1 MERARGLG
9 VMTSPLHGE
18 DHAFESHRAHLLRC
32 ARVAQLGERQ
42 TEDLD
47 VPGSSPGPGIMVSET
62 LTASEKVIL
71 KIFLESKSLF
81 DYELIDVSPLVK
93 EQTLRSVISLEEKG
107 FLNIDED
114 TWDNYSLTDE
124 GKLYLEKGLPERQIL
139 EYLLKEGSKPIK
151 EIKDI
156 FSPEIAGIALGWLK
170 KKGWAKIENGMVVA
184 AGDAEA
190 GSDERILE
198 FIKDTKTTL
207 DGLSVEE
214 GELKILKTRG
224 LLDVETQKQKKISVT
239 AKGISWA
246 DLNRDILDEELTE
259 ITRITP
265 ELIRSGAWRDGY
277 IVPYNVTLQA
287 KEVYPAK
294 IHPYQRILDTIR
306 RTFIAMGFIEIKGEI
321 VQSSFWNFDALFQP
335 QDHPAREMQ
344 DTFYLDSK
352 NELPEAFVDR
362 VRAVHE
368 NGGDTDSRGW
378 GGVWSEE
385 VAKQRVLRTHTT
397 SITIKYLA
405 DHPEPPA
412 KVFCI
417 DRVYRRETMDATHT
431 PEFEQLEGIVM
442 DENVSFANLLGCLS
456 TFYHLMG
463 FGDVRFRP
471 GYFPYTEPSVEA
483 EVYVDGMGWIELGG
497 AGVFREEVTKPFGI
511 EVPVLAWGLGVS
523 RLAMIVLRL
532 DDLRKLY
539 HSDINW
545 LKKTRLSETL
555 KY

>member
-1 MERARGLG
+1 MGPWSRGYDIALTRRG
-9 VMTSPLHGE
+9 SCVRIASGPLI
-18 DHAFESHRAHLLRC
+18 C

-62 LTASEKVIL
+62 LTSSEKTIL
-71 KIFLESKSLF
+71 KILIGSESLF
-81 DYELIDVSPLVK
+81 DDELVDVSPLVK
-93 EQTLRSVISLEEKG
+93 EQTLRSVMLLEEKG
-107 FLNIDED
+107 FLNIDENK
-114 TWDNYSLTDE
+114 WDNYSLTDE
-124 GKLYLEKGLPERQIL
+124 GKLYLEKGLPERQVL
-139 EYLLKEGSKPIK
+139 EYLLKEGSTPIK
-151 EIKDI
+151 EIKDV
-156 FSPEIAGIALGWLK
+156 FSPGIVGIALGWLK
-170 KKGWAKIENGMVVA
+170 KKGWAKIDKGFLVA
-184 AGDAEA
+184 DHDFER
-190 GSDERILE
+190 GSDERILG
-198 FIKDTKTTL
+198 FIRDTNPTF
-207 DGLSVEE
+207 DELSVERS
-214 GELKILKTRG
+214 ELKILETRG
-224 LLDVETQKQKKISVT
+224 LLKVESHTKRRILIT
-239 AKGISWA
+239 EKGISRT
-246 DLNRDILDEELTE
+246 DLNRDLVDEELTE

-265 ELIRSGAWRDGY
+265 ELIRSGEWKDGY
-277 IVPYNVTLQA
+277 IVPYDVTLAA

-306 RTFIAMGFIEIKGEI
+306 RTFIEMGFTEIKGEI

-344 DTFYLDSK
+344 DTFHLELK
-352 NELPEAFVDR
+352 GELPEDFVDR
-362 VRAVHE
+362 VRAVHVD
-368 NGGDTDSRGW
+368 GGDTGSRGW

-385 VAKQRVLRTHTT
+385 VAKQKVLRTHTT
-397 SITIKYLA
+397 AITIKYLA
-405 DHPEPPA
+405 DHPEPPV
-412 KVFCI
+412 KVFSI

-431 PEFEQLEGIVM
+431 PEFEQLEGVVM
-442 DENVSFANLLGCLS
+442 DKDVSFANLLGCLS
-456 TFYHLMG
+456 TFYRLMG
-463 FGDVRFRP
+463 FNDVRFRP

-511 EVPVLAWGLGVS
+511 EVPVLAWGLGIS
-523 RLAMIVLRL
+523 RLAMIILGL